1 MLPNT
6 ASQQFWSVV
15 DRLVIFSDEEKRA
28 FQEHLQ
34 PKSLTR
40 QELLLDLGDIAK
52 QAYFIL
58 KGCIRFYYLTED
70 GKEITGFVF
79 TEYMFASAHTSF
91 FNQMPSNQVLETIE
105 PCEVLTLS
113 YSSLNELFQTVPKTN
128 VLVRKIFQERF
139 THAQRVV
146 ESLISLKPEERY
158 HNLIKERPDLV
169 SRIPQHILAT
179 YLGITPV
186 SLSRIRARR
195 K

>member
-28 FQEHLQ
+28 FEEYLQ
-34 PKSLTR
+34 PKRLTR
-40 QELLLDLGDIAK
+40 QELLLDLGDVAK

-79 TEYMFASAHTSF
+79 TENMFASAHTSF
-91 FNQMPSNQVLETIE
+91 FNQMPSNQVLETVE

-113 YSSLNELFQTVPKTN
+113 YPSLNELFQTMPKTN
-128 VLVRKIFQERF
+128 VLVRRIFQERF
-139 THAQRVV
+139 THAQKVV

-158 HNLIKERPDLV
+158 QNLIKERPDLV